1 MAYQDYLTRRKHV
14 YLNFTSRPCR
24 YRADSFCIGGRLF
37 LFVSNVPICEFSIFC
52 NQIIRDWN
60 GDICPSAPGLRIL
73 DHGPGWRQNWVKW
86 AQVVLVCVVPPL
98 LLICLL
104 KLSKAMKSSFQ
115 AEEDIFKF
123 QKIVDFRVISHRSS
137 TQNQQR
143 NNAGSRHDQ
152 QEDLRS

>member
-1 MAYQDYLTRRKHV
+1 MAYPDYQTWRKRV

-24 YRADSFCIGGRLF
+24 YRADSFYIGGRLF
-37 LFVSNVPICEFSIFC
+37 LFVSNVPIYEFSIFY
-52 NQIIRDWN
+52 NQIIRDCN

-73 DHGPGWRQNWVKW
+73 DHGPGWRRNWAKW
-86 AQVVLVCVVPPL
+86 AQVVLVCIVPPL

-115 AEEDIFKF
+115 EEEDIFRF
-123 QKIVDFRVISHRSS
+123 QKIVDFRVIFHRFS

-143 NNAGSRHDQ
+143 NNAGSCRDQ
-152 QEDLRS
+152 QEDLRP